1 VSKGNTVTSVNYIL
15 ENGIKIPRGLP
26 LIEISKLKKNPQNIK
41 LHSKEQIHD
50 IAELMKMVGFK
61 DPMVIDRDL
70 LIWAGHG
77 RLESAELL
85 EMKRVPY
92 IYLDDLTEEQKKV
105 FLIMDNKVNESSW
118 VSENLKIIFDEV
130 DPILFDDFQMN
141 FDDYFQ
147 KNIDITEE
155 EWQNMPEFV
164 QEADDAYR
172 RIVIKFENAKDVK
185 KFTEL
190 IKAKL
195 SEDTK
200 WIWFPHKKQHKTTKE
215 YTDES

>member
-1 VSKGNTVTSVNYIL
+1 MSAAKAGITVNYIL

-26 LIEISKLKKNPQNIK
+26 LIETSKLRKNPQNIK

-61 DPMVIDRDL
+61 DPMIIDRDL

-85 EMKRVPY
+85 EMQKVPY
-92 IYLDDLTEEQKKV
+92 FYLDDLSEDQKKA
-105 FLIMDNKVNESSW
+105 FLIMDNKVNESPW

-130 DPILFDDFQMN
+130 DTSLFDNFQMN
-141 FDDYFQ
+141 FDNYFQ
-147 KNIDITEE
+147 KNIDIAEE
-155 EWQNMPEFV
+155 EWNNMPEFL

-172 RIVIKFENAKDVK
+172 RIIIKFENEKSVK
-185 KFTEL
+185 KFTDL
-190 IKAKL
+190 IKAKI

-215 YTDES
+215 YTDEP